1 VNKTSNPIRNIHV
14 WSSTF
19 MVYASV
25 MLEKWP
31 SKGIEFFKYMQ
42 LEWQLQRVTLK
53 VGLNTTNSNDC
64 ARPFPLLLHGG
75 VVDMELWM
83 LCVSTPPSVNTTI
96 GSANSPAYSS
106 GLNSANAQHQNNR
119 GLVCR
124 NFNRGFQCKFGKNC
138 RYSHR
143 CTKCNGI
150 HPMTNCRLKM

>member
-1 VNKTSNPIRNIHV
+1 MHTVRMAASRDYPQGWVNYDEQYRLRKALSP
-14 WSSTF
+14 SS
-19 MVYASV
+19 S
-25 MLEKWP
+25 W
-31 SKGIEFFKYMQ
+31 
-42 LEWQLQRVTLK
+42 
-53 VGLNTTNSNDC
+53 
-64 ARPFPLLLHGG
+64 G

-96 GSANSPAYSS
+96 GSVNSPAYSS

-124 NFNRGFQCKFGKNC
+124 NINRGFQCKFGKNC